1 MKNIKIALFCALSSL
16 FISNAAACDCAVRT
30 VREKF
35 CDAHYVVTGMIKTTW
50 MEKDPLPPGKTAD
63 DMMDD
68 MSPTW
73 PFRSGGAL
81 LAHYERNE
89 SFKGASTAHGLIFT
103 TPQQGACGVALKA
116 GLVALLFVS
125 DYGSVYACGGSW
137 PDIEQKE
144 AKEAVDS
151 LRQLSVAYS
160 KNPAS
165 VCRGFQKRK
174 PTSTR

>member
-1 MKNIKIALFCALSSL
+1 MKNIRFVFFYALSSL
-16 FISNAAACDCAVRT
+16 FTSNATACDCAVRT

-35 CDAHYVVTGMIKTTW
+35 CDAHHVVTGMIKTTW

-81 LAHYERNE
+81 LAHYERSE
-89 SFKGASTAHGLIFT
+89 SFKGGSTARGLVFT

-125 DYGSVYACGGSW
+125 DSGAVYAWGGSW

-144 AKEAVDS
+144 AKEAIAS

-160 KNPAS
+160 KKPGS
-165 VCRGFQKRK
+165 ICRGFAKRK
-174 PTSTR
+174 PSATP